1 MFLFL
6 QKKVIITG
14 HIAQQILDWSVITA
28 LTSLFSATGVGGL
41 IWKQVTHNK
50 RQDNALL
57 ALLHFRLYA
66 NAEDTLRKGYTTVA
80 DVEDLENLYKAYK
93 SLGGNG
99 TGEKLYKDSMALP
112 VRKEEKHG
120 N

>member
-1 MFLFL
+1 MITTLH
-6 QKKVIITG
+6 II
-14 HIAQQILDWSVITA
+14 QEVLDWSVITA
-28 LTSLFSATGVGGL
+28 LTSIFSATGVGGL

-66 NAEDTLRKGYTTVA
+66 NAEDTLRKGFTTVA
-80 DVEDLENLYKAYK
+80 EVEDIENLYKAYK

-99 TGEKLYKDSMALP
+99 TGEKLYKDSMNLP
-112 VRKEEKHG
+112 VRKEDKHEH
-120 N
+120 